1 MSQLARWLPLTVRLP
16 LVLGG
21 LLLVVIAIFGALSY
35 REAVNTAIASSETEL
50 QLVASRLSGV
60 VGNQLRT
67 SRDRIAAMAASREI
81 LAFANQGVGAARPAV
96 NALRSLARSPVDGP
110 VIEIRDE
117 TGTLRLSAYPSD
129 PVMGAVARAAPPPAD
144 SAVITPLFQ
153 VGPQVYF
160 GVSAP
165 IERRAG
171 PPWYVIMRGRV
182 DGRNREL
189 SALLGS
195 GASLLLGNRSGGLWT
210 DLEAPAESAIV
221 GEPVVGGEYR
231 RDGVLRLGAMVD
243 VDGTPFQIGAER
255 PRADVLRSMRP
266 LIYQMAGI
274 GLVLLLAGAA
284 AGWLVSRRLS
294 RPLMQLTHDAER
306 VAQGD
311 GGDAT
316 RVRHGDEIVRLSDA
330 FRTMVTRVNDTQERL
345 RQSEEQYRM
354 LFDLN
359 PNPMWVY
366 DLESLRFLAVNRA
379 AVAKYGYRTDEFLGM
394 TIRDIR
400 PEADIPALEAAARIA
415 PAARPETSYWR
426 HRTKDGT
433 LLDVEI
439 RSRPL
444 HFAGHDAELV
454 LAADVSER
462 NRLEARLRQS
472 QKMEAVGRLAG
483 GIAHDFN
490 NVLSAVLGYS
500 NLVLEDLPPDDP
512 RRADLEEISQAGMRG
527 AALTRQLLMFSRPQ
541 VAERQ
546 VLDLNA
552 IIVGVRKM
560 LARII
565 GEDIRVETRLAE
577 PIGRVRMDPG
587 HLEQIVMNLAL
598 NARDAMPEGGQ
609 LLIETSE
616 VELDELRHGGSRL
629 LPAGRYVMIAVSDTG
644 IGIPREH
651 QARIFEPFFTTK
663 PPGEGTGLGLS
674 TVYGIVQQNA
684 GSIIVYSEPGHG
696 ATFKVY
702 LPSVD
707 APLLTAEGAQ
717 QPARPRAERAERILF
732 VEDEPALLKV
742 GCEILTRAGYR
753 VTGMPGG
760 EEALAWL
767 AEHPGGIDLLATD
780 MVMPGLGGRELVNRI
795 RTTQPAVRVLFMSGY
810 TDDAVMQRGIHE
822 SGTAFLQKPFS
833 ADTLTRKIR
842 SVLDGTADA

>member
-1 MSQLARWLPLTVRLP
+1 MSQLARWLPLTIRLP

-21 LLLVVIAIFGALSY
+21 LLLVVITIFGALSY
-35 REAVNTAIASSETEL
+35 REAVDTAVTSSEAEL
-50 QLVASRLSGV
+50 QLVANRLSGV

-67 SRDRIAAMAASREI
+67 SRDRIAGLAASPEVI
-81 LAFANQGVGAARPAV
+81 AFANRGVGAALPAV
-96 NALRSLARSPVDGP
+96 NALRSLTRAAADGP
-110 VIEIRDE
+110 VIEIRDD
-117 TGTLRLSAYPSD
+117 TGALRLSAYPSD
-129 PVMGAVARAAPPPAD
+129 PVTGAVARAAPPPPD
-144 SAVITPLFQ
+144 SIVITPLFR
-153 VGPQVYF
+153 VGSAVYF
-160 GVSAP
+160 GISAP
-165 IERRAG
+165 IARKNG
-171 PPWYVIMRGRV
+171 PPWHVIMRGRV

-195 GASLLLGNRSGGLWT
+195 GASLLLGNRRGDLWAE
-210 DLEAPAESAIV
+210 LEAPAESAIV
-221 GEPVVGGEYR
+221 EEPVASGEYR
-231 RDGVLRLGAMVD
+231 RGSARRLGAVVD
-243 VDGTPFQIGAER
+243 VDGTPFRIGAER
-255 PRADVLRSMRP
+255 AHADILRSMRP
-266 LIYQMAGI
+266 LLFQMAGI
-274 GLVLLLAGAA
+274 GTVLLLAGAA

-294 RPLMQLTHDAER
+294 RPLMQLTRDAER
-306 VAQGD
+306 VARGN
-311 GGDAT
+311 GGEEAA
-316 RVRHGDEIVRLSDA
+316 VHHGDEIARLSDA

-345 RQSEEQYRM
+345 RLSEEQYRL

-359 PNPMWVY
+359 PNPIWVY
-366 DLESLRFLAVNRA
+366 DRASLGFLAVNQA
-379 AVAKYGYRTDEFLGM
+379 AVAKYGYSADEFMTM

-400 PEADIPALEAAARIA
+400 PEADIPALETAVRTD
-415 PAARPETSYWR
+415 PEVRPETSYWR
-426 HRTKDGT
+426 HVIKDGSVI
-433 LLDVEI
+433 DVEI
-439 RSRPL
+439 RGRL
-444 HFAGHDAELV
+444 LRFAGHDAELV
-454 LAADVSER
+454 LATDVSER

-500 NLVLEDLPPDDP
+500 NLVLDDLAPDDP
-512 RRADLEEISQAGMRG
+512 RRADLEEITDAGMRG

-552 IIVGVRKM
+552 IIVGVRQM

-609 LLIETSE
+609 LLIETSH

-644 IGIPREH
+644 IGIPREY

-707 APLLTAEGAQ
+707 APLPAATEVR
-717 QPARPRAERAERILF
+717 QPARPRAERAERILY

-753 VTGMPGG
+753 VTGVPGG
-760 EEALAWL
+760 EDALAWL
-767 AEHPGGIDLLATD
+767 EEHPGGIDMVATD
-780 MVMPGLGGRELVNRI
+780 MVMPGMGGRELVNRI
-795 RTTQPAVRVLFMSGY
+795 RVTHPAVRILFMSGY
-810 TDDAVMQRGIHE
+810 TDDAVMQRGTHE
-822 SGTAFLQKPFS
+822 PGTAFLQKPFS
-833 ADTLTRKIR
+833 ADMLARKVR
-842 SVLDGTADA
+842 SVLDGTTDA